1 MARLERTD
9 PRTSHLLFGSNPKTS
24 AVETRRLPRLG
35 SYFTRWSV
43 LALGQPGASK
53 SKRPASTSFA
63 TATDVNVLLID
74 PMSKACIGR
83 VRNIARA
90 IRKAHRLLKHGKGYV
105 SDEHNTRN
113 EDLL

>member
-90 IRKAHRLLKHGKGYV
+90 ISKAHPPFQ
-105 SDEHNTRN
+105 TRDGLG
-113 EDLL
+113 ER